1 MKVLAFGEILWDII
15 KGIEHL
21 GGAAFNFA
29 AHMAQCGNH
38 AHIISRVG
46 SDHLGTR
53 AFSESIEY
61 GVDAS
66 FIQRDDFFP
75 TGVVDVTLN
84 DGQPEYVIRPDA
96 AFDYISANSVLA
108 RLKRNYF
115 DIFYF
120 GSLAQRNVVSE
131 QALYKILSGNDFKH
145 IFYDVNLRKSGYSE
159 KIIRNSLAAC
169 TIFKLNKE
177 EVRTVSHLLTGYQ
190 LSDDTFCS
198 CVKSLYPAIRI
209 IIITASE
216 SGCFIY
222 ESDLQYVPGTPVTV
236 CDAVGSG
243 DAFSASFMHIYA
255 ASGDAVM
262 AAGIANQVG
271 AFVATQAGAIPKYSH
286 EIASIL
292 KTNIKMSINNI
303 KMSINSGSR

>member
-15 KGIEHL
+15 EGKEHL

-38 AHIISRVG
+38 AQIISRLG
-46 SDHLGTR
+46 SDHRGNAAL
-53 AFSESIEY
+53 SQSLKC
-61 GVDAS
+61 GVDVS
-66 FIQRDDFFP
+66 FIQQDAFYP
-75 TGVVDVTLN
+75 TGIVDVTLN
-84 DGQPEYVIRPDA
+84 DGQPEYVIRPNA
-96 AFDYISANSVLA
+96 AFDYISANPILP
-108 RLKRNYF
+108 RLKSDCF

-131 QALYKILSGNDFKH
+131 QALYRILSGNDFKH
-145 IFYDVNLRKSGYSE
+145 IFYDVNLRKSCYSE
-159 KIIRNSLAAC
+159 KIIKNSLAAC
-169 TIFKLNKE
+169 TIFKLNKD
-177 EVRTVSHLLTGYQ
+177 EVITVSRLLTGYQ
-190 LSDDTFCS
+190 LSEDAFCS

-222 ESDLQYVPGTPVTV
+222 ESDLQYLPGTPVTV

-262 AAGIANQVG
+262 SAKVANQVG
-271 AFVATQAGAIPKYSH
+271 AFVATQAGAIPKYSD
-286 EIASIL
+286 EIVNVL
-292 KTNIKMSINNI
+292 KENIKLDL
-303 KMSINSGSR
+303 SINSGSR

>member
-1 MKVLAFGEILWDII
+1 MNVLAFGEILWDII
-15 KGIEHL
+15 EGREHL

-38 AHIISRVG
+38 AYIISRLG
-46 SDHLGTR
+46 NDHLGIR
-53 AFSESIEY
+53 AFNKSLEY
-61 GVDAS
+61 GVDVS

-84 DGQPEYVIRPDA
+84 DGQPDYVIRPNV
-96 AFDYISANSVLA
+96 AFDYISADPVLSN
-108 RLKRNYF
+108 LKRNYF

-120 GSLAQRNVVSE
+120 GSLAQRNDVSE

-159 KIIRNSLAAC
+159 KILRNSLAAC
-169 TIFKLNKE
+169 TIFKLNKD
-177 EVRTVSHLLTGYQ
+177 EVRTVSYLLTGCQ
-190 LSDDTFCS
+190 LSDDAFCS
-198 CVKSLYPAIRI
+198 RIKSLYPAIRI

-222 ESDLQYVPGTPVTV
+222 ESDLQYLPGTPVTV

-243 DAFSASFMHIYA
+243 DAFSASFMHMYA
-255 ASGDAVM
+255 TSGDAVM
-262 AAGIANQVG
+262 AARIANQVG
-271 AFVATQAGAIPKYSH
+271 AFVTTQAGAIPKYSH

-292 KTNIKMSINNI
+292 KTNIKLGWP
-303 KMSINSGSR
+303 INSGSR